1 MRHRESGE
9 ISLGSRRPGTAGVH
23 VDGSAAASVVYETL
37 AAIFTPALPGT
48 GAITSPPDGRP
59 VVSTRSFDVRTSR
72 PVSTPVPLPEVVH
85 ARVYG
90 RPDDIRRLIHG
101 LQMYFDVTDEGH
113 RDVCS
118 GEEEHEL
125 RIGPKG

>member
-1 MRHRESGE
+1 MRHRVSGE
-9 ISLGSRRPGTAGVH
+9 ISVGSRQPGTVGVH
-23 VDGSAAASVVYETL
+23 MDGSTAASVVYETL

-48 GAITSPPDGRP
+48 GAIVSPPDGRP

-72 PVSTPVPLPEVVH
+72 PVSTLVPLPEAVR

-90 RPDDIRRLIHG
+90 RPDDIQQLIRG

-113 RDVCS
+113 RDIGS

-125 RIGPKG
+125 RIGPNG

>member
-1 MRHRESGE
+1 M
-9 ISLGSRRPGTAGVH
+9 GSRQPGTVGVH
-23 VDGSAAASVVYETL
+23 MDGSAAASVVYETL
-37 AAIFTPALPGT
+37 AAIFAPALPGT

-59 VVSTRSFDVRTSR
+59 VVSTRSFDVRNSHA
-72 PVSTPVPLPEVVH
+72 VSSPLPLPDVVH

-90 RPDDIRRLIHG
+90 RPDDIRRLVRG

-113 RDVCS
+113 RDVGS

-125 RIGPKG
+125 RIGPNG

>member
-48 GAITSPPDGRP
+48 GAITSPPDRRP